1 MPTTPPLRVQCS
13 VAFWLGLGLGLGFSV
28 RVRIR
33 VQVRVRVRALT
44 WMAFRVL
51 LSLDSSS

>member
-13 VAFWLGLGLGLGFSV
+13 VAFWLGLGLGFSV
-28 RVRIR
+28 RVWIR